1 MIDTVRTHVVGSAVE
16 NGDGHV
22 DETCAPSAVHGPAGA
37 VHRVPRPSS
46 TALTALDASVHADR
60 ATFSPTSTDAKTN
73 DEKLSLMTDNDNY
86 DQQVDP
92 GDNRRVERSD
102 A

>member
-1 MIDTVRTHVVGSAVE
+1 
-16 NGDGHV
+16 
-22 DETCAPSAVHGPAGA
+22 
-37 VHRVPRPSS
+37 
-46 TALTALDASVHADR
+46 LTAPDASVHGDR

-73 DEKLSLMTDNDNY
+73 DEKLSSMTDNDKS